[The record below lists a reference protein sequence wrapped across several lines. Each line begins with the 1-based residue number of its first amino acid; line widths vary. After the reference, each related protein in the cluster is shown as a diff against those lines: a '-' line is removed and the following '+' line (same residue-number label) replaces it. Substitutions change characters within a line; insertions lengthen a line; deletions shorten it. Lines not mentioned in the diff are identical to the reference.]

1 MRVGRIDA
9 IPSVLRGWFCSHL
22 RMKLVVFEGKS
33 GVIDTSSTIE
43 SINNTPPLLELKN
56 ASKSFGGVAALRNVD
71 FTLRKGEIHGLIGE
85 NGAGKSTLMK
95 IIAGVHHD
103 FEGEM
108 LIEGRPVQFR
118 SPHDSL
124 AAGIG
129 MVHQELSVIPDL
141 TVAENVFLGA
151 QPVTAF
157 GAIDWGRMD
166 REARQQIAS
175 LGLDVD
181 PHTRMGSLPVG
192 IQQLIELSRVLF
204 SGARIIILDE
214 PTSALSPPEVERL
227 FKALRQLRNEG
238 RSLIFISHFL
248 EDVLAISDRVT
259 IFRNG
264 QRVATRE
271 AADTSKDDLISLMIG
286 RAGGE
291 MAVGEWAELP
301 GGAKPV
307 VLAAENVA
315 QGAVLRDLSLEA
327 RSGEILG
334 VYGFMGCGQIELA
347 RVLFG
352 KLPLDAGTVQLDGKP
367 LPLASTASARAA
379 GIAYVPEN
387 RRMMLFRTEPMYKNI
402 SISILDRIHRLL
414 LKPETERQIAR
425 THIADL
431 QIRPPNGEMQ
441 VGNLSGGNQQKVA
454 LAKWLTHMPKVL
466 ILSEPTRGMD
476 VGAKQDVIRIV
487 KSLRDKGVAVIVLST
502 EPETILTLADRIL
515 VMKRGR
521 VVKSFAEG
529 RVEKADLL
537 AAA

>member
-1 MRVGRIDA
+1 M
-9 IPSVLRGWFCSHL
+9 
-22 RMKLVVFEGKS
+22 
-33 GVIDTSSTIE
+33 TE
-43 SINNTPPLLELKN
+43 SASPKPLLELKS
-56 ASKSFGGVAALRNVD
+56 ASKSFGGVAALRDVD
-71 FTLRKGEIHGLIGE
+71 FSLMPGEIHGLIGE

-103 FEGEM
+103 FEGKM
-108 LIEGRPVQFR
+108 LLDGREVRFR

-129 MVHQELSVIPDL
+129 MVHQELSVVPDL
-141 TVAENVFLGA
+141 TVAENVFLGS
-151 QPVTAF
+151 QPTTAL
-157 GAIDWGRMD
+157 GMIDYPRMA
-166 REARQQIAS
+166 REARTQIAS

-181 PHTRMGSLPVG
+181 PQTRMGSLPVG

-227 FKALRQLRNEG
+227 FKALRGLRAQG

-248 EDVLAISDRVT
+248 EDVLEISDRVT

-264 QRVATRE
+264 KRVATTT
-271 AADTSKDDLISLMIG
+271 AAGATKDTLISQMIG
-286 RAGGE
+286 KGADELAAGE
-291 MAVGEWAELP
+291 SAELTRTS
-301 GGAKPV
+301 KPV
-307 VLAAENVA
+307 VLAATGIS
-315 QGAVLRDLSLEA
+315 QGGIVKDLSMDVHA
-327 RSGEILG
+327 GEILG

-352 KLPLDAGTVQLDGKP
+352 KLPLDAGTVTLDGQP
-367 LPLASTASARAA
+367 LPLASTAAAAKA

-387 RRMMLFRTEPMYKNI
+387 RRMMLFRTEPIYKNI
-402 SISILDRIHRLL
+402 SISILDRIHRAF
-414 LKPETERQIAR
+414 LKPDAERAIAR
-425 THIADL
+425 ARIADL
-431 QIRPPNGEMQ
+431 QIRPPNAEML

-454 LAKWLTHMPKVL
+454 LAKWLTHKPKVL
-466 ILSEPTRGMD
+466 ILTEPTRGMD
-476 VGAKQDVIRIV
+476 VGAKQDVIRIL
-487 KSLRDKGVAVIVLST
+487 KTLRDQGVAVIVLST
-502 EPETILTLADRIL
+502 EPETILTLADRII

-521 VVKSFAEG
+521 VVKSFVEG